1 MWRTRGTRTPA
12 CHTSSAAGTAASA
25 KWLRF
30 GSASATRSAA
40 AAAQAAGG
48 GLRLRLSFDRGGLCG
63 EETALRALG
72 ERLERLDR
80 APGAP
85 PPRLQCRSNA
95 DDTEFTLELPA

>member
-1 MWRTRGTRTPA
+1 MRSCARPGW
-12 CHTSSAAGTAASA
+12 SAARLPTQARLSA
-25 KWLRF
+25 
-30 GSASATRSAA
+30 
-40 AAAQAAGG
+40 QEAAGG

-63 EETALRALG
+63 EDTALRALG
-72 ERLERLDR
+72 ERLERLER